1 MNRFDNLLK
10 LFKLCKEI
18 TTFLASLIA
27 IISFIFK
34 LTGIF

>member
-1 MNRFDNLLK
+1 MNRFDKFVK
-10 LFKLCKEI
+10 LFQICKEI

-34 LTGIF
+34 LIGIF

>member
-27 IISFIFK
+27 IISFILK
-34 LTGIF
+34 LIGVF